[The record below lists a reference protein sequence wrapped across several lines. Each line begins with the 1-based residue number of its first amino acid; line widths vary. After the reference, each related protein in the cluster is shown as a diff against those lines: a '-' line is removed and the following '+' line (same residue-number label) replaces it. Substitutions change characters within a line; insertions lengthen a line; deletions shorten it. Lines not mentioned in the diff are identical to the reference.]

1 MGRQG
6 LRHFLGR
13 PGADPLA
20 GNIEFVGPQAGEV
33 WLIPGELDQEWAV
46 FWIAGHDRWSVF
58 TPFQFGLVDCQVE
71 ARQTIIPM
79 ESSTVNLSLGRYR
92 VSDVFWRSGV
102 TNGAEKAGGDGAIPS
117 ASFANEQQDGEL
129 GRREAWEQVDPEPGL
144 GRKFLKSAKHTP

>member
-1 MGRQG
+1 
-6 LRHFLGR
+6 
-13 PGADPLA
+13 
-20 GNIEFVGPQAGEV
+20 
-33 WLIPGELDQEWAV
+33 
-46 FWIAGHDRWSVF
+46 
-58 TPFQFGLVDCQVE
+58 
-71 ARQTIIPM
+71 M